1 MMLYWMTTGHKDAI
15 PTANDGR
22 RWAILTTT
30 AAIGHE
36 WKMDGDKIATDADG
50 NPVWLNGTAEL
61 SVKGDTISGLV
72 AENKRHRTARE
83 TAEASLA
90 KYQGIDDPDAARA
103 ALETVGRLDA
113 KQLIDAGKVDEVR
126 QQITQQYEGKI
137 TEANKARDEALR
149 QRDDTLLDSAFNA
162 SEFARDR
169 LAVPIEM
176 VRATFG
182 NRFKVEDGKIVA
194 YDANGQVLYSDRD
207 MGAPASFDE
216 ALEKTITS
224 YKYKDTIL
232 KAPDAAGSGS
242 GGAGGSRGRGRSL
255 TRSQFEELNPT
266 QKAEFAVKMR
276 SGEANITD

>member
-1 MMLYWMTTGHKDAI
+1 M
-15 PTANDGR
+15 R
-22 RWAILTTT
+22 RATVMALLTTT

-36 WKMDGDKIATDADG
+36 WKMDGDKIAVDGEG

-83 TAEASLA
+83 TVEASLA

-103 ALETVGRLDA
+103 ALETVRD
-113 KQLIDAGKVDEVR
+113 IDAGTLIKNGKLEEVR
-126 QQITQQYEGKI
+126 QQLTQQYESKI

-182 NRFKVEDGKIVA
+182 SRFKVEDGKIVA
-194 YDANGQVLYSDRD
+194 YDSDGQVMLSDRV
-207 MGAPASFDE
+207 MGHPASFDE

-242 GGAGGSRGRGRSL
+242 GGAGGSRGRSRSM
-255 TRSQFEELNPT
+255 TRAQFEELNPT